1 MYFKLFLQIFVEIE
15 KKGSCNESALLQI
28 QIKSMFNFM
37 ANNLLMLLMLYIF
50 SQCQSQSVMEKPEHK
65 YTNSLINETSPYL
78 LQHAH
83 NPVDWYAWNKETLKK
98 AKRENK
104 LILVSIGYSACHWCH
119 VMEHESFEDE
129 DVAKIMN
136 DHFICIKVDREERPD
151 VDQVYMEAVQKISG
165 RGGWPLNCFALPDG
179 RPFLGGTYFPKEQW
193 IEILNNI
200 VEIYQTQKKKL
211 EQQAADITEG
221 INRSDFLEPEQR
233 NLTFEKEL
241 PEDMVHNFSARFD
254 YKEGGMRGS
263 PKFPMP
269 NNYLFLLRYSALV
282 NNKKVLFHVELTL
295 QKMAAGGI
303 YDQTGGGF
311 ARYSVDDHW
320 HVPHFEK
327 MLYDNAQLVSLYSEA
342 FQLTRNGEYKHVV
355 EETLEFIDREMT
367 GPDGGFYSALDA
379 DSEGVEGKF
388 YVWEK
393 KEIET
398 IIKEDSDIVIDYFG
412 IDEDAYWEEGNNVLI
427 KAKSI
432 SQLAEKY
439 AKTDAE
445 ISEIL
450 SEAKK
455 KLLEKRSERVRPG
468 LDDKILTSWNALMIK
483 GFIDA
488 YAVIGKSEYLDTAV
502 KTMEFILQN
511 VKKSD
516 GGLFRNYKN
525 GKATINGFL
534 EDYAFVMEAMI
545 ALYQA
550 TFDEKWITQA
560 KQFMVYTIDHFYDD
574 QSGMF
579 YFTSDESNDLVARK
593 IEVTD
598 NVIPA
603 SNSSIANSLFFLGLI
618 YEKAEYK
625 QMAEKMLKQV
635 EEKMIAYPS
644 AFSNWGMLYLNLI
657 FPFHTLV
664 ITGKEALTKANELNE
679 LYISNIV
686 RSGSIGKSELPI
698 FKDRFVKDKTKIYVC
713 TGSEC
718 KLPVETVEEAL
729 KQLE

>member
-1 MYFKLFLQIFVEIE
+1 MSTRPLILVFL
-15 KKGSCNESALLQI
+15 
-28 QIKSMFNFM
+28 
-37 ANNLLMLLMLYIF
+37 IF

-83 NPVDWYAWNKETLKK
+83 NPVDWHAWNEETLEK

-129 DVAKIMN
+129 EVAKVMN
-136 DHFICIKVDREERPD
+136 ENFICIKVDREERPD
-151 VDQVYMEAVQKISG
+151 VDQVYMDAVQKISG

-179 RPFLGGTYFPKEQW
+179 RPFWGGTYFPKEQW
-193 IEILNNI
+193 IGILNNI
-200 VEIYQTQKKKL
+200 VEIYKTQKKKL
-211 EQQAADITEG
+211 GQQAADITEG
-221 INRSDFLEPEQR
+221 INRKEYLELEQG
-233 NLTFEKEL
+233 NITFEKEL
-241 PEDMVHNFSARFD
+241 PEDMVHNFSTRFD

-269 NNYLFLLRYSALV
+269 NNSLFLLRYSALV
-282 NNKKVLFHVELTL
+282 TNKKVLSQVELTL

-303 YDQTGGGF
+303 YDQIGGGF

-327 MLYDNAQLVSLYSEA
+327 MLYDNAQLVSLYAEA
-342 FQLTRNGEYKHVV
+342 YQLTKNELYKKVV
-355 EETLEFIDREMT
+355 EEILEYVDREMT
-367 GPDGGFYSALDA
+367 NPEGGFYSALDA

-398 IIKEDSDIVIDYFG
+398 IIKENSDIVIDYFG
-412 IDEDAYWEEGNNVLI
+412 IDEEAYWEDGNNVLI
-427 KAKSI
+427 RAKSI

-445 ISEIL
+445 ISKIL

-483 GFIDA
+483 GFVDA
-488 YAVIGKSEYLDTAV
+488 YAAIGKSDYLETAI
-502 KTMEFILQN
+502 KNADFLLQKI
-511 VKKSD
+511 KKDD
-516 GGLFRNYKN
+516 GGLFHNYKN
-525 GKATINGFL
+525 GKATIDGFL
-534 EDYAFVMEAMI
+534 EDYAFMIEASF

-560 KQFMVYTIDHFYDD
+560 NQFMEYTIRHFYEN

-579 YFTSDESNDLVARK
+579 YFTSNESNDLIARK

-598 NVIPA
+598 NVMPA
-603 SNSSIANSLFFLGLI
+603 SNSSIAHSLYFLCLI

-635 EEKMIAYPS
+635 EEKMITYPS
-644 AFSNWGMLYLNLI
+644 AFSNWGMLYLNLV

-664 ITGKEALTKANELNE
+664 ITGEDVLTKANELNE
-679 LYISNIV
+679 LYIPNIV
-686 RSGSIGKSELPI
+686 RAGSIGKSELPI
-698 FKDRFVKDKTKIYVC
+698 FKERFVKDKTMIYVC

-718 KLPVETVEEAL
+718 KLPVESIDEAL
-729 KQLE
+729 KQLKNINQN